1 MLSNPTVELRMQ
13 LPNCLAVAVFACVLV
28 LSPAQAKN
36 TQDTISKKEA
46 VQLATT
52 KQPGKTL
59 KISLEGDYYVV
70 RILQSDGRIIDVKVH
85 KVTGEVKKD

>member
-1 MLSNPTVELRMQ
+1 MQ
-13 LPNCLAVAVFACVLV
+13 LPNCLAAIFMVCALAV
-28 LSPAQAKN
+28 SPVQAKN

>member
-1 MLSNPTVELRMQ
+1 MQ
-13 LPNCLAVAVFACVLV
+13 LPLCFAMFIFVCSLIFN
-28 LSPAQAKN
+28 QAHA
-36 TQDTISKKEA
+36 TPQDTISKKEA

-59 KISLEGDYYVV
+59 KISLEGDYFVV

>member
-1 MLSNPTVELRMQ
+1 MQ
-13 LPNCLAVAVFACVLV
+13 LPNCLAVMFLVCVMAV
-28 LSPAQAKN
+28 SPVQAKD

-59 KISLEGDYYVV
+59 KISLEGDFYVV

>member
-1 MLSNPTVELRMQ
+1 MQ
-13 LPNCLAVAVFACVLV
+13 LPLCFAMFIFVCSLIFT
-28 LSPAQAKN
+28 QAHA
-36 TQDTISKKEA
+36 TPQDTISKKEA

-59 KISLEGDYYVV
+59 KISLEGDYFVV

>member
-1 MLSNPTVELRMQ
+1 MQ
-13 LPNCLAVAVFACVLV
+13 LPNCLVVMFLACAMAVCPV
-28 LSPAQAKN
+28 QAKD

-59 KISLEGDYYVV
+59 KISLEGDFYVV